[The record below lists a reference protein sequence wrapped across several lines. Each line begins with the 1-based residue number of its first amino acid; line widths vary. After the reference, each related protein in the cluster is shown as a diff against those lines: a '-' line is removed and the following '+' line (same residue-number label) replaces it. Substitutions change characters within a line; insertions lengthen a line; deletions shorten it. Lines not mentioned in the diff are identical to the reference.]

1 MRKHPLIAF
10 FVLAYL
16 LTWWIYPL
24 LKFSPF
30 LGIFGLFGPALAAII
45 MAAVTEGKAGLK
57 ALLRRVVLWR
67 VGLPWYVIALGL
79 PTILSLATA
88 VLAYLAGTADFIRVG
103 ALAPIELVLFVLVVG
118 EELGWR
124 GYALPRLLEKRSAL
138 TASLILGLLWGLW
151 HLPTFVVPGTPQ
163 YGLPLTAFVL
173 LTIEYS
179 ILMTW
184 VFLHTLGSVLIA
196 TLFHRRPQP
205 FAGHFLG
212 RCRGSH
218 QVLVAVHRVRRR
230 GADRRYRARTKR
242 VAKVAS
248 ADSITGSGLDYFLIN
263 FPDPVICW
271 LTRFGSPL

>member
-1 MRKHPLIAF
+1 MRKHPLTAF

-24 LKFSPF
+24 LTFSPL
-30 LGIFGLFGPALAAII
+30 LGLFGLFGPALAAII
-45 MAAVTEGKAGLK
+45 MAGVAEGKSGVK
-57 ALLRRVVLWR
+57 ALLRRAVLWR

-79 PTILSLATA
+79 PTILSCATA
-88 VLAYLAGTADFIRVG
+88 VLAYLVGTLDFIRVG
-103 ALAPIELVLFVLVVG
+103 ALAPIEVVLFVLVIG

-138 TASLILGLLWGLW
+138 AASLILGVLWGLW
-151 HLPTFVVPGTPQ
+151 HLPTFLVPGTPQ

-196 TLFHRRPQP
+196 TLFHGAINLSQ
-205 FAGHFLG
+205 GIFLG
-212 RCRGSH
+212 TVEGATRYWLLCIVYG
-218 QVLVAVHRVRRR
+218 VA
-230 GADRRYRARTKR
+230 A
-242 VAKVAS
+242 
-248 ADSITGSGLDYFLIN
+248 LIAA
-263 FPDPVICW
+263 IA
-271 LTRFGSPL
+271 LTRSRKPAAPTRSQSQVQDSTTS

>member
-24 LKFSPF
+24 LKFSPL

-45 MAAVTEGKAGLK
+45 VAALTEGKAGVK
-57 ALLRRVVLWR
+57 ALLSRVVRWR
-67 VGLPWYVIALGL
+67 VGIPWYVIALGL
-79 PTILSLATA
+79 PTVLSLATA
-88 VLAYLAGTADFIRVG
+88 ALAYLIGESGFIRVG

-124 GYALPRLLEKRSAL
+124 GYALPRLLEKRSPL
-138 TASLILGLLWGLW
+138 IASLILGVLWGLW
-151 HLPTFVVPGTPQ
+151 HLPTFLVPGTPQ

-184 VFLHTLGSVLIA
+184 VFLYSAGSVLVA
-196 TLFHRRPQP
+196 TLFHGAINLSQ
-205 FAGHFLG
+205 GIFLG
-212 RCRGSH
+212 GLEGAIRYWLLTIVYGVAAVIVAIALARRTSAQAAAGRRS
-218 QVLVAVHRVRRR
+218 QVP
-230 GADRRYRARTKR
+230 D
-242 VAKVAS
+242 S
-248 ADSITGSGLDYFLIN
+248 ATS
-263 FPDPVICW
+263 
-271 LTRFGSPL
+271 